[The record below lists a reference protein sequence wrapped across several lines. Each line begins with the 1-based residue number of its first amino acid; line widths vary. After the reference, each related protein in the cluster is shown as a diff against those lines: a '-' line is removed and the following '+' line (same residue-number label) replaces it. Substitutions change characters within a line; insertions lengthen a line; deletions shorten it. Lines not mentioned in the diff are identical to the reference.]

1 MAGRVGQWG
10 PVVAYMAVIFYESS
24 QPALPS
30 FVPDTISDKLLHI
43 GGYAVLG
50 ALLVRALSNGFR
62 RPVTATVAV
71 LAVTLT
77 TAYGVSDEMHQS
89 FVPPR
94 EMDPWDVV
102 ADAVGGTLAAAPLY
116 IWFRPRGESVR

>member
-1 MAGRVGQWG
+1 MARRVGQWG

-62 RPVTATVAV
+62 RPVTAAAAV
-71 LAVTLT
+71 LAVMLT
-77 TAYGVSDEMHQS
+77 TAYGVSDEIHQS

-94 EMDPWDVV
+94 EMDPWDVL

-116 IWFRPRGESVR
+116 IWFRPRGKSVR